1 LDLSTPQSNDIAIS
15 AVDDAASKDK
25 ASGNAGSL
33 KVKLKELKQL
43 LNEGLIIEE
52 EAAAKRAK
60 LLSDR

>member
-1 LDLSTPQSNDIAIS
+1 LDLSTPQSSDIAIS
-15 AVDDAASKDK
+15 AVDDASSKDK

-43 LNEGLIIEE
+43 LDEGLITKE

-60 LLSDR
+60 LLNYP